1 MEGHPQDCQLPPC
14 SELRWMASLLAA
26 CLLTLR
32 SVPRHLCSFT
42 RRVEVC
48 KLYLT
53 DSLTTRLPSVL
64 LAGGLSRRLE
74 GGNKREDIFSPFFCF
89 RRLFWWQQP
98 KNELN
103 LLVLERSGSGSG
115 FPSSGR
121 LSSRCHSSDHGLLDS
136 TFSFPPAGGVEV
148 LSCSY

>member
-1 MEGHPQDCQLPPC
+1 
-14 SELRWMASLLAA
+14 MASLLAA

-42 RRVEVC
+42 SRVEVC

-74 GGNKREDIFSPFFCF
+74 GGNKREDIFSPFFA
-89 RRLFWWQQP
+89 
-98 KNELN
+98 
-103 LLVLERSGSGSG
+103 SGG
-115 FPSSGR
+115 SSGG
-121 LSSRCHSSDHGLLDS
+121 SSQRMSLISWSWREVAVAVASPAAGDY
-136 TFSFPPAGGVEV
+136 PAGATAVTMGSWIVLFLFLLPVEWKCCLV
-148 LSCSY
+148 VTNQTLLPYSFNLSNI